1 EALQHGPIG
10 RVQDDDLIEIVIDR
24 GEALAG
30 TINLVGIKGERC
42 SPEECARVLA
52 VRDPHLSLRAHES
65 LPDDTRLWAA
75 LQRASG
81 GTWAGCVYDVDRIEA
96 LLEAGARATAHAR
109 GDDAA
114 ASASDASALAG
125 AER

>member
-1 EALQHGPIG
+1 
-10 RVQDDDLIEIVIDR
+10 VQDDDLIEIVIDR

-30 TINLVGIKGERC
+30 TINLVGIKGEPC
-42 SPEECARVLA
+42 TPETCARELA
-52 VRDPHLSLRAHES
+52 VRDPHPALRAHES

-96 LLEAGARATAHAR
+96 LLDAGARAMAGAN
-109 GDDAA
+109 G
-114 ASASDASALAG
+114 ASATSSDISPLTGAG
-125 AER
+125 R